1 MPNGTARQF
10 TFVMEAKS
18 VITHPAGDQQLSGIG
33 FYEITGLAWS
43 GRGRITKAEVSTD
56 GGRSWQDA
64 QLNEP
69 ILSKALTRFRLPWW
83 WDGKETSLQSR
94 CTDETGYLQPTQELA
109 AVRASMQPTTT
120 TESKSGTSTRM
131 GV

>member
-1 MPNGTARQF
+1 
-10 TFVMEAKS
+10 MEAKS
-18 VITHPAGDQQLSGIG
+18 VITRPAGDQRLSGTG

-56 GGRSWQDA
+56 GGKSWQDA

-69 ILSKALTRFRLPWW
+69 ILPKALTRFRLPWR

-94 CTDETGYLQPTQELA
+94 CTDETGYLQPTREELV
-109 AVRASMQPTTT
+109 AVRGLNATDHYNGIKIWYVH
-120 TESKSGTSTRM
+120 TEGSVSRE
-131 GV
+131 